1 MTPGTTLKNFLSF
14 QLSEWE
20 CIFEIMIPQTYIPP
34 IGGFCHFMLF
44 HIPYG
49 FSRATWEPEMI
60 MLANFIPK

>member
-34 IGGFCHFMLF
+34 IGGFVTSC
-44 HIPYG
+44 Y
-49 FSRATWEPEMI
+49 
-60 MLANFIPK
+60 FIYRMDSHVQRGNQK